1 MATPLT
7 HLQQRATDDWLVG
20 YDSRE
25 FFELSDQLYQEY
37 RAATQATPLKVL
49 LVEPD
54 PFRFLAHFIA
64 ACAAECHVF
73 LANPNWV
80 EAEWQQVFAL
90 VQPDLVI
97 GSEAES
103 INYLVL
109 VSPLPHSPTP
119 PLPHSLI
126 LIPTGGSS
134 GKIRF
139 VMHTWETLMSSVQ
152 GFRQYFK
159 VDRVNSCCVLPL
171 YHVSGLM
178 QFLRSFI
185 SGGKLVLLP
194 FKSLQAGIYPL
205 FNPAEFFLSLV
216 PTQLDRLLSPL
227 PPCPP
232 ALPFHTILLGGAPA
246 WPKLLEQAKDRG
258 IRLAPTYGM
267 TETASQIATLKPE
280 DFLVG
285 RTGCGQVLPH
295 AQIEIRDGTIAIRSA
310 SLALGYYPN
319 CFENGIFQPD
329 DLGYFDDRGSLHIIG
344 RTSDK
349 IITGGENVFPAE
361 VEAAIRATGLVQDV
375 CVIGVGDRHWG
386 QAVSALY
393 VPLTGTGLGQ
403 IQTALENTL
412 SKFKRPK
419 QWIAVETLPRNAQ
432 GKLDRAQIEQLVQS
446 YIHASIGLGQ
456 SDRI

>member
-7 HLQQRATDDWLVG
+7 YLQQRATDDWLLG

-25 FFELSDQLYQEY
+25 FFELSDRLYQKY
-37 RAATQATPLKVL
+37 RGATQAAPLKIL
-49 LVEPD
+49 LAEPD
-54 PFRFLAHFIA
+54 PFKFLAHFIA
-64 ACAAECHVF
+64 ACAAECQVF
-73 LANPNWV
+73 LSNPHWV
-80 EAEWQQVFAL
+80 NAEWQQVLAL
-90 VQPDLVI
+90 VQPDLVV
-97 GSEAES
+97 GREAERVDRFMS
-103 INYLVL
+103 TP
-109 VSPLPHSPTP
+109 PLPHSPTP

-152 GFRQYFK
+152 GFRQYFE

-171 YHVSGLM
+171 HHVSGLM
-178 QFLRSFI
+178 QFLRSFT

-194 FKSLQAGIYPL
+194 FKSLQAETHPP
-205 FNPAEFFLSLV
+205 FDPAEFFLSLV

-227 PPCPP
+227 SLCPP
-232 ALPFHTILLGGAPA
+232 APLPRFHTILLGGAPA
-246 WPKLLEQAKDRG
+246 WPKLLEQAKDQG

-280 DFLVG
+280 DFLAG
-285 RTGCGQVLPH
+285 CTGCGQVLPH
-295 AQIEIRDGTIAIRSA
+295 AQIEVLEGSIAIRST
-310 SLALGYYPN
+310 SLALGYYPHY
-319 CFENGIFQPD
+319 FETEIFQPD
-329 DLGYFDDRGSLHIIG
+329 DLGYFNDRGSLHLIG
-344 RTSDK
+344 RASDK

-393 VPLTGTGLGQ
+393 VPSAGTSPEQ
-403 IQTALENTL
+403 IQAALETTL

-432 GKLDRAQIEQLVQS
+432 GKIDRAQLKLLIQQP
-446 YIHASIGLGQ
+446 G
-456 SDRI
+456 